1 MISITAGGIGAVVG
15 NPADLCL
22 IRMQADNTLPPAE
35 RRNYKHVGDAMV
47 RVVREEGF
55 LSLWKGA
62 YPTVV
67 RAMALNLGMLAPYDY
82 CKDVFSKTLGWKDQR
97 SCNLAASAVS
107 GFLASFLSLPF
118 DYMKT
123 KL

>member
-1 MISITAGGIGAVVG
+1 MI
-15 NPADLCL
+15 
-22 IRMQADNTLPPAE
+22 
-35 RRNYKHVGDAMV
+35 

-55 LSLWKGA
+55 FSLWKGA
-62 YPTVV
+62 YPTIV

-82 CKDVFSKTLGWKDQR
+82 CKEVFNKSFGIKDQR
-97 SCNLAASAVS
+97 TCNLAASAVS

>member
-67 RAMALNLGMLAPYDY
+67 RAMALNLGMLAPYDF
-82 CKDVFSKTLGWKDQR
+82 CKDVFSKTLGWKD
-97 SCNLAASAVS
+97 
-107 GFLASFLSLPF
+107 
-118 DYMKT
+118 
-123 KL
+123 